1 MDITLKEIC
10 IFGSGEDE
18 EGEPVG
24 DVIIMEGVGE
34 SGGEEPYRTGVNSE
48 VEQQLAPPLNTAGIS
63 QLLELPH
70 HQTEDAPTTPVQP
83 EPPDIASGLSHK
95 VIQCAR
101 SRFNS
106 VLYVWKFEGW

>member
-1 MDITLKEIC
+1 M
-10 IFGSGEDE
+10 
-18 EGEPVG
+18 G

-34 SGGEEPYRTGVNSE
+34 SAGEESCRTGANPE

-63 QLLELPH
+63 HLLELPH

-95 VIQCAR
+95 VCTNLLLILHFIRQSHF
-101 SRFNS
+101 SRVKNYELLLLQ
-106 VLYVWKFEGW
+106 VLHFC